1 MGCIGSEQQ
10 GLLYTAYMWDIWVPS
25 VMALPLLLPR
35 VLSGVDLE
43 DAPRRR
49 ALVR

>member
-1 MGCIGSEQQ
+1 M
-10 GLLYTAYMWDIWVPS
+10 PS
-25 VMALPLLLPR
+25 VMQLPLLLPR

-49 ALVR
+49 ALVRYLSHAVSCRVASDLQRN